1 MSRALGD
8 RRSVVQASSQTIDTS
23 ASLIPGC
30 STIWLLTSLST
41 PAANG
46 HQPDVSSN
54 STLAT
59 PSSTWTERTRPM
71 SRTEMPFSRQQG
83 S

>member
-46 HQPDVSSN
+46 HQPEVSSN
-54 STLAT
+54 STRT
-59 PSSTWTERTRPM
+59 SPPFSRTERTRPM
-71 SRTEMPFSRQQG
+71 STTDMPFSRQHG